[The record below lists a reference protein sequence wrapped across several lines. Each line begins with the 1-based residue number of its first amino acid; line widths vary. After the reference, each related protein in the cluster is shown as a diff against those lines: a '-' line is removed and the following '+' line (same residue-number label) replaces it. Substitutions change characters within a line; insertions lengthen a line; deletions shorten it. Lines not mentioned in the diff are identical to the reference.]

1 MKLEFNNYQLK
12 VEERILI
19 SKCSQVVEGSLIELS
34 GRNGAGKS
42 SLLKSLYNLNY
53 EGKVCIDGIDIKKDK
68 GFKSKISFIS
78 QEPEFIEGSSVNYHL
93 KIHKINRKQ
102 AETFI
107 NGFDQSINLKSNI
120 SKLSGGQRQIINIM
134 LGLFKSSKYLVIDEP
149 FNYLS
154 KGNIEK
160 LKKIIIKDGRP
171 CVIVTHN
178 NQVEVDAKIKIE
190 MRELVCV
197 D

>member
-53 EGKVCIDGIDIKKDK
+53 EGQVCIDGVDIKKDK
-68 GFKSKISFIS
+68 DFKSKISFIS
-78 QEPEFIEGSSVNYHL
+78 QEPEFIEGSSINYHL

-102 AETFI
+102 AEPFI
-107 NGFDQSINLKSNI
+107 NCFDQSINLKSNI

-134 LGLFKSSKYLVIDEP
+134 LGLFKDSKYLVIDEP

-154 KGNIEK
+154 KDNIEK
-160 LKKIIIKDGRP
+160 LKRIIIKDERP